1 MEDATLPVPGT
12 NFYWS
17 PALVKWDERRGPV
30 PASNPTGS
38 KSLPANRA
46 ASKNRFARAE
56 RALSAA
62 CAAALNCSATCHFFV
77 LTLRLP
83 FITALEVNHKRLL
96 PTGIE
101 A

>member
-1 MEDATLPVPGT
+1 MCDGVQVNPSGGETALP
-12 NFYWS
+12 
-17 PALVKWDERRGPV
+17 AVKGRWI

-46 ASKNRFARAE
+46 ASKNRLARAE

-62 CAAALNCSATCHFFV
+62 CAAALKCSATCHFFV

-83 FITALEVNHKRLL
+83 FITALEVNYERLL
-96 PTGIE
+96 LTDIE
-101 A
+101 T

>member
-1 MEDATLPVPGT
+1 MPVPGT

-17 PALVKWDERRGPV
+17 PALVKWGGRRGPV

-38 KSLPANRA
+38 KSLPANKA

-62 CAAALNCSATCHFFV
+62 CAAANRAIGT
-77 LTLRLP
+77 RYGDGGGDG
-83 FITALEVNHKRLL
+83 LEGDGRY
-96 PTGIE
+96 
-101 A
+101 